1 MIRVTIST
9 TVSFLSRLW
18 TGVNSEMENGI
29 ICASL
34 SVMMLC
40 LFASVSAADL
50 SISVLQNGVL
60 NDNLVMQFQAK
71 EVFTEKVIKFLNRGF
86 TVRIDYT
93 IELWQS
99 RRFWF
104 DHLDRQRIIS
114 YQIDFELFEK
124 RYTCSKLQKG
134 KVIESKLD
142 RKLDEIVLWTTR
154 PESPLTIIP
163 ADQLDQDASYYYNME
178 ILIATPTTENL
189 KRLQERLSES
199 GEEEKNLSTLTKAT
213 FRIARDYIS
222 SKNSK
227 KLAVRS
233 EEFHLRDLPKFASD

>member
-1 MIRVTIST
+1 
-9 TVSFLSRLW
+9 
-18 TGVNSEMENGI
+18 MEKVVIYAG
-29 ICASL
+29 L
-34 SVMMLC
+34 SVMLLC

-50 SISVLQNGVL
+50 SISVVQNGVL
-60 NDNLVMQFQAK
+60 KDNLVMQFQAK

-104 DHLDRQRIIS
+104 DHLDSQHIVS

-124 RYTCSKLQKG
+124 RYTCSKLREN

-154 PESPLTIIP
+154 PESPLIITS
-163 ADQLDQDASYYYNME
+163 ADQLDRDASYYYNME
-178 ILIATPTTENL
+178 ILIATPTAENL

-199 GEEEKNLSTLTKAT
+199 GEEEKSLSTLTKAT

-233 EEFHLRDLPKFASD
+233 EEFRLRDLPKFAGD

>member
-1 MIRVTIST
+1 
-9 TVSFLSRLW
+9 
-18 TGVNSEMENGI
+18 MENGV
-29 ICASL
+29 ICAGL
-34 SVMMLC
+34 SVTL
-40 LFASVSAADL
+40 LFLFVGVSAADL
-50 SISVLQNGVL
+50 SIGVLQNGIL
-60 NDNLVMQFQAK
+60 NKNLVMQFQAK

-99 RRFWF
+99 RKFWF
-104 DHLDRQRIIS
+104 DRLDSQHVIS

-124 RYTCSKLQKG
+124 RYACSKLRG
-134 KVIESKLD
+134 SKVIESKLD

-154 PESPLTIIP
+154 PESLLTITS
-163 ADQLDQDASYYYNME
+163 ADRLDQGASYYYNME
-178 ILIATPTTENL
+178 VLIATPTTENL
-189 KRLQERLSES
+189 KRLQERLSKSE
-199 GEEEKNLSTLTKAT
+199 EEEKNLSTLTRAT

-233 EEFHLRDLPKFASD
+233 EEFHLRDLPKFAGD

>member
-1 MIRVTIST
+1 MGK
-9 TVSFLSRLW
+9 
-18 TGVNSEMENGI
+18 GVIYLGLFVI
-29 ICASL
+29 
-34 SVMMLC
+34 MLC

-50 SISVLQNGVL
+50 SISVLQNGIV
-60 NDNLVMQFQAK
+60 NDNLVMQFQAR

-104 DHLDRQRIIS
+104 DRLDSQHRIS

-124 RYTCSKLQKG
+124 RYTCSKLRES

-142 RKLDEIVLWTTR
+142 RKLDEIVLWTTQ
-154 PESPLTIIP
+154 PGPPLTITST
-163 ADQLDQDASYYYNME
+163 DRLDRDASYYYNME
-178 ILIATPTTENL
+178 ILIATPTAENL

-199 GEEEKNLSTLTKAT
+199 GEEEKGLSTLTKAT

-227 KLAVRS
+227 KVAVRS
-233 EEFHLRDLPKFASD
+233 KEFHLRDLPKFTSD

>member
-1 MIRVTIST
+1 MGN
-9 TVSFLSRLW
+9 
-18 TGVNSEMENGI
+18 GVIYAG
-29 ICASL
+29 L
-34 SVMMLC
+34 SVTLLF
-40 LFASVSAADL
+40 LFAGVSAADL
-50 SISVLQNGVL
+50 SIGVLQNGIL
-60 NDNLVMQFQAK
+60 NKNLVMQFQAK

-99 RRFWF
+99 RKFWF
-104 DHLDRQRIIS
+104 DRLDSQHVIS

-124 RYTCSKLQKG
+124 RYACSKLREN

-154 PESPLTIIP
+154 PESPLTITS
-163 ADQLDQDASYYYNME
+163 ADRLDQNASYYYNME
-178 ILIATPTTENL
+178 VLIATPTTENL
-189 KRLQERLSES
+189 KRLQERLSKSE
-199 GEEEKNLSTLTKAT
+199 EEEKDLSTLTRAT

-233 EEFHLRDLPKFASD
+233 EEFHLRDLPKFAGD

>member
-1 MIRVTIST
+1 M
-9 TVSFLSRLW
+9 L
-18 TGVNSEMENGI
+18 
-29 ICASL
+29 
-34 SVMMLC
+34 LC

-50 SISVLQNGVL
+50 SISVLQNGLL

-99 RRFWF
+99 RKFWF
-104 DHLDRQRIIS
+104 DRLDSQHTIS

-124 RYTCSKLQKG
+124 RYTCSKLRKD
-134 KVIESKLD
+134 KVIESRLD

-154 PESPLTIIP
+154 PESPMIITSS
-163 ADQLDQDASYYYNME
+163 DQLDQDANYYYNME

-199 GEEEKNLSTLTKAT
+199 GEEEKNVSTLTKAT

-227 KLAVRS
+227 KLAARS
-233 EEFHLRDLPKFASD
+233 EEFHLRDLPKFAGD

>member
-9 TVSFLSRLW
+9 TVSPLSRLW
-18 TGVNSEMENGI
+18 TGAHSEMKNGMI
-29 ICASL
+29 YASL

-50 SISVLQNGVL
+50 SISVLQNGIL

-104 DHLDRQRIIS
+104 DRLDSQRVIS

-124 RYTCSKLQKG
+124 RYTCSKLRG
-134 KVIESKLD
+134 DKVIESKLD
-142 RKLDEIVLWTTR
+142 QKLDEIVLWTTR
-154 PESPLTIIP
+154 PESPLTITP

-178 ILIATPTTENL
+178 IAIATPTTENL
-189 KRLQERLSES
+189 KRLQERLRESE
-199 GEEEKNLSTLTKAT
+199 GEGKNLSTLTKAT

-227 KLAVRS
+227 KFAVRS
-233 EEFHLRDLPKFASD
+233 EEFHLRDLPKFAGD